1 MRSTFL
7 LVLGLCASASSVVA
21 QPAGSAAAAAD
32 ASTLDGPIYISHVT
46 VIDTETGNVLVDR
59 TVVISGERIAELKAS
74 NQLKPPKGAKVVDGA
89 GKYLIPGLW
98 DMHVHAWNYDSTF
111 PLFVANGV
119 TGVREMFGPPDATKF
134 RAALAK
140 ADRVLAP
147 RFYLAS
153 PIVDGHPKVWPTSV
167 EVNTPEEARK
177 FVDEQKQK
185 GADFIKVYSR
195 LSRDCYF
202 AIVEES
208 RRQKI
213 PVQGHLPTL
222 VTAWEATNAKQ
233 KSFEHLGSGI
243 PLACSSREEE
253 LRQKVVGLSPRELR
267 RLAAEAMP
275 SHSDAKCERLFRDFK
290 SNMTWQV
297 PTLTVNRSFGMLN
310 DEQFLRDD
318 RLRFFGGEYRH
329 RAGAP
334 GIVSLLTDRGLAHGS
349 RRGPRTA
356 SPATSGTGTLRC
368 SVSSLP
374 TIKNWWGRCFAREC
388 RCSPGP
394 MRAIPFVFLDSA
406 CTMSSR

>member
-21 QPAGSAAAAAD
+21 QAAGSAAAAAD
-32 ASTLDGPIYISHVT
+32 TSTLDGPIYISHVT
-46 VIDTETGNVLVDR
+46 VIDTETGNELLDR
-59 TVVISGERIAELKAS
+59 TVVISGE
-74 NQLKPPKGAKVVDGA
+74 
-89 GKYLIPGLW
+89 
-98 DMHVHAWNYDSTF
+98 
-111 PLFVANGV
+111 
-119 TGVREMFGPPDATKF
+119 REMFGPPDATKF

-153 PIVDGHPKVWPTSV
+153 PIVDGHPKFWPTSV

-213 PVQGHLPTL
+213 PVEGHLPTL
-222 VTAWEATNAKQ
+222 VTAWEATRAKQ
-233 KSFEHLGSGI
+233 KNFEHLGSGI

-253 LRQKVVGLSPRELR
+253 LRQKVVGMSPRELR
-267 RLAAEAMP
+267 RLAAEAMR
-275 SHSDAKCERLFRDFK
+275 SHSDTKCERLFRDFK

-297 PTLTVNRSFGMLN
+297 PTLTVSRSFGMLN
-310 DEQFLRDD
+310 DEQFRRDD
-318 RLRFFGGEYRH
+318 RLRFFGREYRH
-329 RAGAP
+329 WLAAQDDFRLKTWTADDFRPVWDIRQLVAGK
-334 GIVSLLTDRGLAHGS
+334 
-349 RRGPRTA
+349 RT
-356 SPATSGTGTLRC
+356 
-368 SVSSLP
+368 
-374 TIKNWWGRCFAREC
+374 
-388 RCSPGP
+388 
-394 MRAIPFVFLDSA
+394 
-406 CTMSSR
+406 